1 MDNDGDELVN
11 DLKLVLRW
19 LQFHVRQIMVSLCGL
34 VCWGCMF
41 CGEAMYWLKNLEGFF
56 I

>member
-34 VCWGCMF
+34 VCWGVHVLWRSHVEEFGGVFYM
-41 CGEAMYWLKNLEGFF
+41 M
-56 I
+56 